1 MGVGGRAPPPPP
13 PPPHPGAPREQ
24 VEGQVEIQKS
34 VLDMAAWDKLGYE
47 EDTQSSRKKYWLGLD
62 LGDFE
67 R

>member
-1 MGVGGRAPPPPP
+1 MGWGSEGG
-13 PPPHPGAPREQ
+13 GGWEQ